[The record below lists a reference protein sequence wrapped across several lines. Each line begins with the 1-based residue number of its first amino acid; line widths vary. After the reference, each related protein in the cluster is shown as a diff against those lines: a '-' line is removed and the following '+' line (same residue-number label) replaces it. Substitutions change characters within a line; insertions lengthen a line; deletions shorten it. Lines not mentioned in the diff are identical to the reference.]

1 MRRRRVPGVVV
12 LVLDSGLTSYARAL
26 TPDSGTFSIVGALG
40 RFHLKVMRIGFRPT
54 ESRVFSLS
62 RDTTVQL
69 ELADIPVVLP
79 RVTTRDRNDCRLHP
93 DTSDAAALTFALW
106 DQARTAL
113 LATETRSR
121 NDGYYRICGVPRG
134 KLLLVRAPVET
145 YMVTQTLT
153 LDAQGI
159 VRQLD
164 LRLKP

>member
-113 LATETRSR
+113 LATDAEPQRR
-121 NDGYYRICGVPRG
+121 
-134 KLLLVRAPVET
+134 LLPHLRRAPREAPPRPRPGRDL
-145 YMVTQTLT
+145 YGDP
-153 LDAQGI
+153 DADPRRPGD
-159 VRQLD
+159 R
-164 LRLKP
+164 